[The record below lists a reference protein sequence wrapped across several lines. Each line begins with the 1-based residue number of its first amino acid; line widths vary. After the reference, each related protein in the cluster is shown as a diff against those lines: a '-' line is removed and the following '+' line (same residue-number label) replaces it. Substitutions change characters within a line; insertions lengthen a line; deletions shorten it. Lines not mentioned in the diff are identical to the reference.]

1 MKFTR
6 SRNQVGPKEA
16 CMNEGGEG
24 TEQGSSVAP
33 TGTSSSPAL
42 ESPSA
47 CVGPGHEMSGAPG
60 WTLTAQPTCSRAGAA
75 AHLVGDAGSGMDVAP
90 PRPSGLWWVR
100 RPLPPKSK
108 N

>member
-6 SRNQVGPKEA
+6 SNNQVGPKEA

-24 TEQGSSVAP
+24 TRQGSSVAP

-42 ESPSA
+42 KPASA
-47 CVGPGHEMSGAPG
+47 CVGPGHEMSGAAG
-60 WTLTAQPTCSRAGAA
+60 RTLTAQPTCNRARAAAYRAGGARRRI
-75 AHLVGDAGSGMDVAP
+75 DVAP
-90 PRPSGLWWVR
+90 PRPSGLRWGR
-100 RPLPPKSK
+100 RQLPPKRK